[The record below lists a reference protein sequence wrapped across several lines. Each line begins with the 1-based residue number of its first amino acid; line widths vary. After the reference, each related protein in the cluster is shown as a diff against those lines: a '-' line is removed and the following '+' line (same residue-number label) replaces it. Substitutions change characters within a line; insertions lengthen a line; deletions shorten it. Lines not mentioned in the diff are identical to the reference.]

1 MQRYNEEKL
10 HRKKLQEELQAA
22 NDRLAQYQ
30 NQPPLDSGRKSP
42 AIPAPT
48 RTDEPSVQ
56 PRPPRLVPTTEII
69 LPEYCPKLMDRLKDN
84 PKFLAKYRD
93 DAKKQFVGELEDLEN
108 LGISEVRKTHWGQ

>member
-84 PKFLAKYRD
+84 PKFLTKYRD